1 MNKRE
6 VLSIIEQ
13 QAKIAPSFTG
23 LVWKQLQEQ
32 NPEFFKAYYGRLRLK
47 DQIVVFNQLI
57 ERHYHML
64 RSNPQTTLQIG
75 SQQAVGV
82 REQQQSSQ
90 EQQMYD
96 QQQGD
101 VVVLRD
107 EDRQRHA
114 ARDGMRGSSDAVP
127 TTTGDGHGEL
137 GAMSGMVQ
145 ALRSAAHGDGVL
157 AKDNTFTDFNAGA
170 GLSSVLP
177 SENDGLMG
185 GTNTFPRNF
194 SLSDLTMDL
203 QQENDGE
210 PSLNLL
216 ENVVG
221 PSETT
226 GDEIKRNFSLSDVS
240 LEM

>member
-1 MNKRE
+1 
-6 VLSIIEQ
+6 
-13 QAKIAPSFTG
+13 
-23 LVWKQLQEQ
+23 
-32 NPEFFKAYYGRLRLK
+32 
-47 DQIVVFNQLI
+47 
-57 ERHYHML
+57 
-64 RSNPQTTLQIG
+64 
-75 SQQAVGV
+75 
-82 REQQQSSQ
+82 
-90 EQQMYD
+90 MYD

-101 VVVLRD
+101 AVVLRD
-107 EDRQRHA
+107 EDHRQRQ
-114 ARDGMRGSSDAVP
+114 ARDGMRGSTDAVP
-127 TTTGDGHGEL
+127 TTAGDVHGEL
-137 GAMSGMVQ
+137 GGMSTMVQ
-145 ALRSAAHGDGVL
+145 ALRSAAHGDGVS
-157 AKDNTFTDFNAGA
+157 AKDTTFNDFNAGA

-226 GDEIKRNFSLSDVS
+226 GEEIKRNFSFSDVN
-240 LEM
+240 LEL